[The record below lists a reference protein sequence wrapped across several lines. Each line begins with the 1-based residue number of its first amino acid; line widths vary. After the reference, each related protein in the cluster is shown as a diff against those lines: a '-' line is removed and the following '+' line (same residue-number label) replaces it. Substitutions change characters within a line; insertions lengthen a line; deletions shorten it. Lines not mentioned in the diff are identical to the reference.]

1 MTGGDIGP
9 LGREGVHELHK
20 LFDWSM
26 TSRKGV
32 LLFVD
37 EADAFLRK
45 RASDDI
51 ISEHMRNAINAFLFR
66 TGTENHDFMM
76 VLASNAPEQLDRAIH
91 DRIDEM
97 VFFDRPGQDQRV

>member
-1 MTGGDIGP
+1 MEYAILTGGDIGP

-66 TGTENHDFMM
+66 TGTESHDFMM
-76 VLASNAPEQLDRAIH
+76 VLASNAPE
-91 DRIDEM
+91 
-97 VFFDRPGQDQRV
+97 